1 MNNLLLF
8 MFISKHIMCSLYLL
22 SSFFTVVFG
31 RKKRGFVSSVIRQM
45 IRVPYRALVGE
56 YKKVEP
62 GTLIL
67 VRHGES
73 DWNANKTF
81 TGWAGKSALYCFI
94 VVFATRIY

>member
-1 MNNLLLF
+1 MNNLL
-8 MFISKHIMCSLYLL
+8 FISKHISLTYF
-22 SSFFTVVFG
+22 SSYKLVFG

-73 DWNANKTF
+73 SWNANKTF
-81 TGWAGKSALYCFI
+81 TGWAGKSAF
-94 VVFATRIY
+94 VFFNRCLCNPQY

>member
-1 MNNLLLF
+1 M
-8 MFISKHIMCSLYLL
+8 
-22 SSFFTVVFG
+22 FG

-81 TGWAGKSALYCFI
+81 TGWAGKSALYSFNCCLCNPHILTFVI
-94 VVFATRIY
+94 ISLFRLR